1 MALNTNRLRILREV
15 AARESIAAAARA
27 LGLTGPGVSQQL
39 ATLEREVGTPLLERS
54 ARSVRL
60 TEAGRYLARRAD
72 VILSECEEAVAGV
85 KSFTG
90 EITGSV
96 RISTNEPAGPVLLH
110 TVLEAR
116 TTHPGLK
123 VTLVSVP
130 TPRALPGL
138 RTGDI
143 DIVLS
148 FDWQGLPLVFG
159 PATERHDLLSESC
172 QVVLPP
178 SHRLARSNGPL
189 RLEDLAEEQWCLS
202 SEHNSR
208 EAILHAMRSAGFTP
222 EVVYEPQFA
231 RSIARG
237 AEAGI
242 GIGIVPHSAD
252 LRGLDVVVRPL
263 DEPALHRHLFA
274 VVRAG
279 SSEAPSVKAILD
291 AMRKGIARNHNE
303 P

>member
-15 AARESIAAAARA
+15 AARGSIAAAARA
-27 LGLTGPGVSQQL
+27 LGLTGPGVSHQL
-39 ATLEREVGTPLLERS
+39 ATLEREVGAPLLERS

-72 VILSECEEAVAGV
+72 LILSECEAAAAGV

-90 EITGSV
+90 DITGSV

-110 TVLEAR
+110 TVLEVR

-138 RTGDI
+138 RTGDF

-148 FDWQGLPLVFG
+148 FDWRGLPLILG
-159 PATERHDLLSESC
+159 PETDRHDLLSESC

-178 SHRLARSNGPL
+178 DHRFAGGSGSL
-189 RLEDLAEEQWCLS
+189 RLKELADEKWCLS

-208 EAILHAMRSAGFTP
+208 EAILQAMRSAGFAP

-242 GIGIVPHSAD
+242 GIGIVPYSAD
-252 LRGLDVVVRPL
+252 LRGLDVVLRPL
-263 DEPALHRHLFA
+263 DEPALDRHLFA
-274 VVRAG
+274 LLRAG
-279 SSEAPSVKAILD
+279 SSDAPNIRVILD
-291 AMRKGIARNHNE
+291 AMRKGIARNNNE

>member
-15 AARESIAAAARA
+15 AARGSIAAAARA
-27 LGLTGPGVSQQL
+27 LGLTGPGVSHQL
-39 ATLEREVGTPLLERS
+39 TTLEREVGAPLLERS

-60 TEAGRYLARRAD
+60 TEAGRYLARQAD
-72 VILSECEEAVAGV
+72 LILSECEAAVAGV

-90 EITGSV
+90 DITGSV
-96 RISTNEPAGPVLLH
+96 RISTNEPAGHVLLH
-110 TVLEAR
+110 TVLEVR

-130 TPRALPGL
+130 TSRALPGL
-138 RTGDI
+138 RTGDF

-148 FDWQGLPLVFG
+148 FDWQGLPLIFG

-178 SHRLARSNGPL
+178 NHRFAAGGGPL
-189 RLEDLAEEQWCLS
+189 RLKELADEQWCLS
-202 SEHNSR
+202 SEQNSR
-208 EAILHAMRSAGFTP
+208 EAILRAMRSAGFTP
-222 EVVYEPQFA
+222 QVVYEPQFA

-274 VVRAG
+274 VLRAG
-279 SSEAPSVKAILD
+279 SGEAPNIKVILD
-291 AMRKGIARNHNE
+291 AMRAGIAYNDRV
-303 P
+303 